1 MRYRRSPEEVKE
13 RAARVRLL
21 LLDVDGVLT
30 DGGILLHPDG
40 EESKVFNVRDGL
52 GIRLLQR
59 AGVEVGFIS
68 GRNSRVVARRAEDL
82 GIGLVVQGML
92 YKLPAYEEILTKRGL
107 THKDVAYVG
116 DDIVDI
122 PILERVGLA
131 VATAGAVPAVV
142 SRCHVIT
149 DRDGGRGAV
158 REACE
163 LILQAQGRWEE
174 VAGPFLGTG

>member
-1 MRYRRSPEEVKE
+1 MRYRRSPEEIIE
-13 RAARVRLL
+13 RAARIKIL

-30 DGGILLHPDG
+30 DGGIVLQPDG

-59 AGVEVGFIS
+59 AGIEVGFIS

-82 GIGLVVQGML
+82 GIGLVVQGTL
-92 YKLPAYEEILTKRGL
+92 YKLPAYEEIVAKRGL
-107 THKDVAYVG
+107 SDRDVAYVG

-122 PILERVGLA
+122 PILRRVGLA
-131 VATAGAVPAVV
+131 VATAGAVPTVA
-142 SRCHVIT
+142 SHCQVIT

-158 REACE
+158 REVCE
-163 LILQAQGRWEE
+163 LILKAQGRWEE
-174 VAGPFLGTG
+174 IAGPFLGSG

>member
-1 MRYRRSPEEVKE
+1 MRYRRSPEEITE
-13 RAARVRLL
+13 RAARIRIL

-40 EESKVFNVRDGL
+40 GESKVFNVRDGL

-59 AGVEVGFIS
+59 AGIEVGFIS

-82 GIGLVVQGML
+82 GIGLVVQGTL
-92 YKLPAYEEILTKRGL
+92 YKLPAYEEIMTERGL
-107 THKDVAYVG
+107 SDRDVAYVG

-122 PILERVGLA
+122 PILRRVGLA
-131 VATAGAVPAVV
+131 VATAGAIPTVG
-142 SRCHVIT
+142 SYCHVIT

-158 REACE
+158 REVCE

-174 VAGPFLGTG
+174 MAGPFLGSG